1 MVLGATMATYAL
13 AVFGGRGGLLHHLL
27 GCGLV
32 HVAQLALCSILE
44 RLSALSTLH
53 VSIFITSFTALPA
66 LMSLV
71 RGLLEALEKII

>member
-1 MVLGATMATYAL
+1 MASYAL
-13 AVFGGRGGLLHHLL
+13 AVFGGRGGLLHHLFSS
-27 GCGLV
+27 GLV
-32 HVAQLALCSILE
+32 HVAQLALRCILE